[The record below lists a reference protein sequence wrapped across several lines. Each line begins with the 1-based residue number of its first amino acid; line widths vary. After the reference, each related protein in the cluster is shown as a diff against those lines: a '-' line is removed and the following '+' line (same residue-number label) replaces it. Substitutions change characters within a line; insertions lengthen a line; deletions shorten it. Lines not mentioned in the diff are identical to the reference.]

1 MAVLKDAAIAEKEV
15 PLRSRLDRLN
25 EYGERHATA
34 IIAVSTS
41 LIILTVLIFAKHF
54 YDKSQVE
61 RAGQELAQAE
71 SVDRLKELKQKFG
84 ATPIA
89 PRILFRLANK
99 YYEEGRL
106 EVARNEYKE
115 FQSRFPADPLGP
127 QVLRAINSIERNVRF
142 ETEQKEA
149 RLKEIRLLPHPRQM
163 AETKDIRFQWGPT
176 QIVRPTAEIALP
188 GGTVKIELFE
198 DDAPN
203 AVAAFVKL
211 AEQKYFDGV
220 KWDIMNGDERV
231 QTRART
237 ENGQDLPLAVEDS
250 KRVGEAG
257 SLLLVEKN
265 GARFQ
270 ILLRSLPEIKE
281 ATIFGMV
288 TEGLPLI
295 KSVKKDEAI
304 TSVKILSKRDHPYE
318 PVLLKKP

>member
-1 MAVLKDAAIAEKEV
+1 MAVLKDAAIAEKEL
-15 PLRSRLDRLN
+15 PLRNRMDRLN

-34 IIAVSTS
+34 IIAICTS
-41 LIILTVLIFAKHF
+41 LIILTVLIFAKHY
-54 YDKSQVE
+54 YDKSQLE

-71 SVDRLKELKQKFG
+71 SVDRLKELKQKFA

-99 YYEEGRL
+99 YYEEGQL

-115 FQSRFPADPLGP
+115 FQIRFPADPLGP
-127 QVLRAINSIERNVRF
+127 QVLRAINSLERNVRF

-149 RLKEIRLLPHPRQM
+149 RLKERQLLSHPRQM
-163 AETKDIRFQWGPT
+163 AEAKDIRLQWGPV
-176 QIVRPTAEIALP
+176 QVDRPTAQIEFP
-188 GGTVKIELFE
+188 GGTIKVELFE

-220 KWDIMNGDERV
+220 KWDIVNGDERA
-231 QTRART
+231 QTQART
-237 ENGQDLPLAVEDS
+237 ENGQELPLAVEES

-270 ILLRSLPEIKE
+270 ILLRSLPEIKD
-281 ATIFGMV
+281 ATIFGVV

-295 KSVKKDEAI
+295 RNVKKDEAI